1 MVVMIVCTTQLFP
14 FLQNESKVQL
24 GYWKLPQRDL
34 NSNPHHGNTGHYHEL
49 QRPLQDLG
57 PCEGLRILQNI
68 IWLKFKWNHVNIY
81 S

>member
-34 NSNPHHGNTGHYHEL
+34 NSNSHQGNTGHYHEL

-57 PCEGLRILQNI
+57 PCKGLRSVQNI
-68 IWLKFKWNHVNIY
+68 IWVKFKWNHLNIY